1 VYQLYIIR
9 CGTIMPLH
17 FYLFAG
23 KTASVIRRLL
33 RSPARSVRVHLSETK
48 FLFAFSARVVQQAA
62 AGPREA
68 VLISGNNRASARRQ
82 LNGISLVVTGQ
93 RLVECKD
100 ASTADDTAQWK
111 VAVADRCLDS
121 SDETSTTRDTVSAR
135 VRRHR
140 RRRRQADYTLAHA
153 TPS

>member
-1 VYQLYIIR
+1 
-9 CGTIMPLH
+9 MPLY

-33 RSPARSVRVHLSETK
+33 RSPARSVRVRLSETK
-48 FLFAFSARVVQQAA
+48 FLDLRLQRSSVQHAA

-68 VLISGNNRASARRQ
+68 VLISGNNRTSARRQ
-82 LNGISLVVTGQ
+82 LNGISLVVTGR

-111 VAVADRCLDS
+111 VAVADRCLDR